1 MPRGSCL
8 EATHLANPY
17 CVSTRPCTEHWGR
30 FQRSRRCSS
39 FSYSLA
45 VQTDCSKGC
54 NGGNSNNNINNN
66 SHYSLSAS
74 SMLGTVPGVS
84 HSMRQHGIL
93 AQHDGF
99 VIDFMALQNFRHLLL
114 EGVTNDPSLPFTEDG
129 K

>member
-1 MPRGSCL
+1 M
-8 EATHLANPY
+8 
-17 CVSTRPCTEHWGR
+17 
-30 FQRSRRCSS
+30 
-39 FSYSLA
+39 
-45 VQTDCSKGC
+45 QTDCSKGC